1 MPRKENV
8 WPPIPP
14 SAVWLKTT
22 SRMTSM
28 PAWCIASTISL
39 NSRTCS
45 PRWLAQAKRA
55 FGAKN
60 ASVL

>member
-1 MPRKENV
+1 M
-8 WPPIPP
+8 PP

-28 PAWCIASTISL
+28 PALCISSTISL

-45 PRWLAQAKRA
+45 PRWLAQAKRP